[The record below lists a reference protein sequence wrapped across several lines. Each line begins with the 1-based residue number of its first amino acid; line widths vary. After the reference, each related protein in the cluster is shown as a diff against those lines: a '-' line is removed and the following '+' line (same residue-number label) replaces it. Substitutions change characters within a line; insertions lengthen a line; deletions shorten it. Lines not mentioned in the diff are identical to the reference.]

1 MSQKEI
7 TDAFG
12 HQEVSETSIGNL
24 SKLAGLAR
32 QAYEQKRTKECL
44 DLTRAILL
52 IDPDNAEAQWMRA
65 SVQSQIHQD
74 LENSRAFLLQA
85 QSKDSSDAPAAAAAA
100 PPEIPVVSEREDTA
114 PVAERE
120 PLRLVPAAAG
130 MRTANRWT
138 IWIVG
143 ALAVIAFLFA
153 GLYTVR
159 FKPSRA
165 QSAQKITAADSSKP
179 IAQAI
184 TPDPIA
190 PSPAPYTEDP
200 VPVAGPRTPAPVPPA
215 AQQHTEADKSVGLSA
230 SDLRLS
236 ASAKPDVP
244 PVSAAKG
251 TLAVSSATSVD
262 IYEGDQ
268 YLGSSP
274 VSLPLSAGMH
284 TLEYR
289 HGDLRRTVT
298 QAIYANETA
307 RAMISFDVTV
317 QINSKPWAEV
327 ILDGAEQKDLG
338 QTPLSGVRV
347 PIGSVLIFQNP
358 KFQPK
363 RYRVTGT
370 ETGIQIVFP

>member
-1 MSQKEI
+1 MSQEEI
-7 TDAFG
+7 TDTLG
-12 HQEVSETSIGNL
+12 HQEVSESSIGNL

-32 QAYEQKRTKECL
+32 QAYDQKRTKECL
-44 DLTRAILL
+44 DLTRTILL
-52 IDPDNAEAQWMRA
+52 IDPDNADAQWMRA

-74 LENSRAFLLQA
+74 LENARAFLVQA
-85 QSKDSSDAPAAAAAA
+85 QTKDSSEAAVAPTPA
-100 PPEIPVVSEREDTA
+100 PPETPVVSEREEIA
-114 PVAERE
+114 SVAERE
-120 PLRLVPAAAG
+120 PLRLVPAAA
-130 MRTANRWT
+130 RTPVTNAQRV
-138 IWIVG
+138 WILG
-143 ALAVIAFLFA
+143 ALVVFGFLI
-153 GLYTVR
+153 GGVVR
-159 FKPSRA
+159 FVVKSGRA
-165 QSAQKITAADSSKP
+165 RSAQKASAADNSKP
-179 IAQAI
+179 IAQVS
-184 TPDPIA
+184 TPDPVA
-190 PSPAPYTEDP
+190 LPPTPDTEDP
-200 VPVAGPRTPAPVPPA
+200 VPVARPPAAAPPA
-215 AQQHTEADKSVGLSA
+215 AQQHAAVDPSVGLSA

-244 PVSAAKG
+244 PVSTAKG

-262 IYEGDQ
+262 IYEGGQ

-274 VSLPLSAGMH
+274 VSLPLAAGMH

-298 QAIYANETA
+298 QAIYDNETA

-327 ILDGAEQKDLG
+327 FLDGSEQKDLG